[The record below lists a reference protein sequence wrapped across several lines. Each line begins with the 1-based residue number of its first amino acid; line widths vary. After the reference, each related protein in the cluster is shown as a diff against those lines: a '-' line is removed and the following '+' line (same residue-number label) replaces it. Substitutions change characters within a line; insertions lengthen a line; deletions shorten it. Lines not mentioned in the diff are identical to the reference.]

1 MIEGC
6 LNVTMVEQG
15 YSSLSSLELVVLR
28 KTTGL
33 EELAV
38 PPVTHFPLLLD
49 DMVRIICKIKYNL
62 FAWENTTCNR
72 KR

>member
-1 MIEGC
+1 
-6 LNVTMVEQG
+6 MVEQG

-62 FAWENTTCNR
+62 FAWENTACNR